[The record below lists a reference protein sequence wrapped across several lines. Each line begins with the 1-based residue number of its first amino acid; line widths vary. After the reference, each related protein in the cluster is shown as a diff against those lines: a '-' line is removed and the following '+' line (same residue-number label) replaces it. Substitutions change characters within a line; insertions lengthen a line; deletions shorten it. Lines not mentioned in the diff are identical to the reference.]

1 MSEEKKGT
9 SGQCTAVVARLKNAD
24 PVMWHRIIMCVMIAF
39 IGVAIIGGVVID
51 FVLDRQVQEIRHTPV
66 VGMTENAV
74 LPAGSYHIY
83 RVYLDGVGRNW
94 YLVSSTEG
102 GVVVSASAPDGTDEP
117 KDILAMIRYDPASY
131 TLIVNQADQWMFV
144 STPVREQI
152 LHDMKR
158 QESSADAAT

>member
-1 MSEEKKGT
+1 MSEEKKSA
-9 SGQCTAVVARLKNAD
+9 SGRRVAVVAGLKNAD

-39 IGVAIIGGVVID
+39 VGMAIIGGVVID

-66 VGMTENAV
+66 VGMAENAV

-94 YLVSSTEG
+94 YLVSGTEG
-102 GVVVSASAPDGTDEP
+102 GVVVSATAPDGTDEP

-131 TLIVNQADQWMFV
+131 TLTVNQAGQWMFA
-144 STPVREQI
+144 STPVRDQI
-152 LHDMKR
+152 LHDMER
-158 QESSADAAT
+158 RESSVDTPT

>member
-9 SGQCTAVVARLKNAD
+9 SGQRTAVVARLKNAD

-39 IGVAIIGGVVID
+39 IGVAII
-51 FVLDRQVQEIRHTPV
+51 
-66 VGMTENAV
+66 
-74 LPAGSYHIY
+74 
-83 RVYLDGVGRNW
+83 GVGRNW